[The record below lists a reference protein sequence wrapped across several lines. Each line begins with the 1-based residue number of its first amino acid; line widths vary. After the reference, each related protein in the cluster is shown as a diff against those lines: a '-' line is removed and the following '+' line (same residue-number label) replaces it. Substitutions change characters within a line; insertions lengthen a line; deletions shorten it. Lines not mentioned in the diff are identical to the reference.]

1 MRNICHKISY
11 TLIITLACSVSVMS
25 QMTPWIPVDTMQNTF
40 GTALPNLGPIAT
52 SHYSP
57 LVMILHRGKSTY
69 ASSSALVYNL
79 STDNGNTWSRKLPP
93 INTQIGFGARYPTL
107 TLKLDS
113 GQALQTAKAFSTFGH
128 VAAIPE
134 IDQGAAL
141 VSDIF
146 NATSTSVAFNQMT
159 GSRLGQLC
167 WASDTEN
174 RFFWVGQNPSNGNH
188 TLFRTSD
195 LVNIESFPIINLSDI
210 AGEFIPLQGDS
221 YNGKLYFGFI
231 AAKPGSGT
239 PLVYMPAYVTSTD
252 NGATWSPV
260 NWVDF
265 RQALG
270 AYRFDRLWDYK
281 PNDQFL
287 QLQGDMVVGFDGRVH
302 FALGLQDTNM
312 SVGQNRNAIVEI
324 LQTGSYWSAAMVAEN
339 LSDISWSKLDGPA
352 LGQMGYSVNISAG
365 KSMGVYAVSFV
376 HPPLNNPLDSL
387 CDVYVATR
395 TEGTYYFYP
404 FNLTET
410 PGKNENSH
418 HMSPRISFSSA
429 NSEYYARIMYNYPA
443 GYEGYFPNNGGY
455 DTQPSTIYFTN
466 FNIPIP
472 LSPVEFTSF
481 TARSMSRGVVLEW
494 VTATEKNNYLFTV
507 EKNSGEGFFA
517 IGNVKGAGTSTQFN
531 SYNFTDN
538 TPTPG
543 AFYRIKQTDYDGS
556 FAYSQ
561 EIETPTDYLYDF
573 KLEQNYPNPF
583 NPSTVIRFSLPVA
596 GTTTLDIYNSLGE
609 KVVTLLNKDLP
620 AGEHQVNFEAGNLS
634 GGVYFCQL
642 RSGTKQQMVKML
654 LVK

>member
-1 MRNICHKISY
+1 MRKVNNKISY
-11 TLIITLACSVSVMS
+11 ALFIILVYSAPVMS

-40 GTALPNLGPIAT
+40 STASPNLGPIAS

-57 LVMILHRGKSTY
+57 LVMILHRGNSNY
-69 ASSSALVYNL
+69 ASGGALVYNL
-79 STDNGNTWSRKLPP
+79 STDNGNSWSRKLPP
-93 INTQIGFGARYPTL
+93 INTQAGFGARYPTL
-107 TLKLDS
+107 ALKLDS

-128 VAAIPE
+128 LSAIPE
-134 IDQGAAL
+134 VDQGAAL

-146 NATSTSVAFNQMT
+146 NATSTSITFNQMT
-159 GSRLGQLC
+159 GSQTGQLC

-174 RFFWVGQNPSNGNH
+174 RFFRVGQNTSGGGYS
-188 TLFRTSD
+188 LFRTSD
-195 LVNIESFPIINLSDI
+195 LVTIESFPMINSADI
-210 AGEFIPLQGDS
+210 AGAFIPLQGDS

-265 RQALG
+265 RQAVG
-270 AYRFDRLWDYK
+270 ATRFDRLWDYK

-287 QLQGDMVVGFDGRVH
+287 QLQGDMAVGFDGRVH

-312 SVGQNRNAIVEI
+312 TTGQNRNVIAEI

-339 LSDISWSKLDGPA
+339 LSDITWSKLDGPA